1 MPVFI
6 HFSSQDDKWTTGGS
20 ICMLFSAKSER
31 LKDEQY
37 EMSQQQSPCYQM
49 YDKVQ
54 VKIHKL

>member
-1 MPVFI
+1 
-6 HFSSQDDKWTTGGS
+6 
-20 ICMLFSAKSER
+20 MLFSAKSER